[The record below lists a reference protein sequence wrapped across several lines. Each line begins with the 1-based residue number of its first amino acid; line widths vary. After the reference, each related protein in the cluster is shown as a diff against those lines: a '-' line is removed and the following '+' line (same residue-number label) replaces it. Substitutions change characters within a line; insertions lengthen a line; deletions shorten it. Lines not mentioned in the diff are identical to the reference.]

1 MKKQQYMYLF
11 FALIFCGFAPIVSF
25 GAEIALTK
33 TVEVKAYPDKF
44 IPSEPGGEVPV
55 LQITGKVSDESGE
68 PLIGV
73 NIQVKG
79 TNIGTS
85 TDIDGNYILQNVED
99 DAILVFS
106 YVGYESQEVAVSGRT
121 AIDVT
126 MISDAQ
132 VLDELVVVGY
142 GSVKKSDLTGSV
154 ERIDAD
160 KFKNQAMTQ
169 LTDMLTGTV
178 AGFNANQGTSAAGG
192 SSLEVRGPTS
202 LTASTDPLIVLDG
215 VIFNGSLRDINP
227 NDIES
232 IDILKDAS
240 SAAIF
245 GSKAASGVI
254 LITTTKG
261 STGKPV
267 INFTSRVGISQLNS
281 DQYGVR
287 GPEEYI
293 DFRKEYYRSLVQPFP
308 DTYWDDPSNLS
319 PGLTLDQ
326 WRALNPN
333 PLPDDTR
340 EYLSRLNFFPTEI
353 ETYLNGETIDWL
365 DQTFQN
371 GVRQDYDLSVSGG
384 TNNSRYYWSLG
395 YVDNEGIIRGDNF
408 NAIRSRLNVDFDI
421 TDWLNVGT
429 NTQFTVRDE
438 SAVAANIGWMQ
449 SVSPFAKLRN
459 EDGTLKWY
467 PGDYVG
473 GRNPLI
479 NTLGQDRDRKIN
491 SLFSSLFA
499 KVKLPF
505 GIEYKLSFQ
514 PRIQSVRDYNYWSP
528 ETITG
533 GQDISG
539 GKASRLD
546 TTVVEYM
553 VDNLLTWKKDFG
565 IHSFNVTL
573 LQNVEHNRSWK
584 SIQTN
589 NTFLPSP
596 ILGYSGTQFGIN
608 PSLEAQDIKVTADA
622 LMARLNYGLLD
633 KYLITASIRR
643 DGYSAFGQEHP
654 RATFPAVAF
663 AWKLSDE
670 DFFQIDAINQLKIR
684 ASWGVNGNRDIG
696 PYAALA
702 QLKAVQYYDG
712 TNVQI
717 GIGTSKLENRQLVWE
732 ETKSLNFGV
741 DLSLME
747 SRFQFTLD
755 YYDMVT
761 NNLLVNR
768 ILPRITGFSSV
779 TTNIGELANKGVE
792 LTLRSANISTS
803 TFDWNT
809 TFNFSLNRNKINKL
823 FGIEGDFVFEGKE
836 YRGEVPDFSNEWFPG
851 HGIDAIWNYDIIG
864 IWQEDERDEAKV
876 YNLEPGDFKARD
888 LDGNG
893 SYEAVK
899 DKTFIGYE
907 QPRFRLGLR
916 NDFTIMKNLTASLFI
931 RADLGHLGRFRPARH
946 SHSTYDRNNTP
957 PVPYWTKENQSN
969 DWPRLGQNDAPFG
982 GGIDLFK
989 SRAFVRVQDLTL
1001 NYSFPM
1007 ESISSINF
1015 QTLQV
1020 FASVRN
1026 LMTFSEW
1033 PGWDP
1038 EPRNGF
1044 DPMPRTYTIGLT
1056 LSL

>member
-1 MKKQQYMYLF
+1 MKRQQYIFSF
-11 FALIFCGFAPIVSF
+11 FALIFCGLMP
-25 GAEIALTK
+25 GASSGADITLIK
-33 TVEVKAYPDKF
+33 PNEVRILPVIHF
-44 IPSEPGGEVPV
+44 LMEPGDEV
-55 LQITGKVSDESGE
+55 LIIQISGTVRDERGE

-85 TDIDGNYILQNVED
+85 TDIDGNYTLQNVED

-106 YVGYESQEVAVSGRT
+106 YVGYESQEVVVSGRS

-126 MISDAQ
+126 LISDAQ

-154 ERIDAD
+154 ERIDAS

-169 LTDMLTGTV
+169 VTDMLTGTV

-267 INFTSRVGISQLNS
+267 INLTSRVGVAQLSS
-281 DQYGVR
+281 DQFGVR
-287 GPEEYI
+287 SPEEYI
-293 DFRKEYYRSLVQPFP
+293 NFRKEYYRSLVQPFP

-319 PGLTLDQ
+319 SGLSLEQ
-326 WRALNPN
+326 WRAMNPN

-353 ETYLNGETIDWL
+353 ETYLKGETIDWI
-365 DQTFQN
+365 DETFQN

-384 TNNSRYYWSLG
+384 TDHSRYYWSLG

-421 TDWLNVGT
+421 TDWLNIGT

-438 SAVAANIGWMQ
+438 SAVAANLGWMQ
-449 SVSPFAKLRN
+449 SVSPFARLRN

-467 PGDYVG
+467 PGDYIG
-473 GRNPLI
+473 GTNPLI

-499 KVKLPF
+499 KVKLPL

-514 PRIQSVRDYNYWSP
+514 PRFQSIRDYNYWSP
-528 ETITG
+528 QTITG
-533 GQDISG
+533 GQSVSG
-539 GKASRLD
+539 GRAERLD
-546 TTVVEYM
+546 YTQVEWM
-553 VDNLLTWKKDFG
+553 VDNLLTWQKEFG

-573 LQNVEHNRSWK
+573 LQNVEQNRSWQSK
-584 SIQTN
+584 QVN

-596 ILGYSGTQFGIN
+596 NLGYSGTQFGIN
-608 PSLEAQDIKVTADA
+608 PALDASDIKVTGDA
-622 LMARLNYGLLD
+622 LMARLNYGLLN
-633 KYLITASIRR
+633 KYLVTASIRR

-663 AWKLSDE
+663 AWKLSE
-670 DFFQIDAINQLKIR
+670 EEFFQIDAIDQLKLR

-702 QLKAVQYYDG
+702 RLSAVQYYDG
-712 TNVQI
+712 SQVQI
-717 GIGTSKLENRQLVWE
+717 GVGTSSLENRQLIWE
-732 ETKSLNFGV
+732 ETKSLNFGI

-747 SRFQFTLD
+747 SRFQFTFD

-792 LTLRSANISTS
+792 LTIRSANISTA

-809 TFNFSLNRNKINKL
+809 TFNISLNRNKINRL
-823 FGIEGDFVFEGKE
+823 FGVEGDFIFEGKE
-836 YRGEVPDFSNEWFPG
+836 YRGEIPDFSNEWFPG
-851 HGIDAIWNYDIIG
+851 HAIDAIWNYDITG

-888 LDGNG
+888 LDENG
-893 SYEAVK
+893 KYEAVK

-907 QPRFRLGLR
+907 QPRYRMGLR
-916 NDFTIMKNLTASLFI
+916 NDFTIMKNLTASVFI
-931 RADLGHLGRFRPARH
+931 RADLGHMGRFRPARH
-946 SHSTYDRNNTP
+946 SHSTYDRNNTAP
-957 PVPYWTKENQSN
+957 IPYWTKENRSN

-989 SRAFVRVQDLTL
+989 PQSFVRVQDVTL
-1001 NYSFPM
+1001 NYRFPL
-1007 ESISSINF
+1007 ESITGMN
-1015 QTLQV
+1015 LQSLQL
-1020 FASVRN
+1020 FGSVRN
-1026 LMTFSEW
+1026 LLTFSDW

-1038 EPRNGF
+1038 ETGF
-1044 DPMPRTYTIGLT
+1044 SPMPRTFTVGLT

>member
-1 MKKQQYMYLF
+1 MKPRHLIYSFM
-11 FALIFCGFAPIVSF
+11 ALILFLLAPNQGISKTD
-25 GAEIALTK
+25 ALTK
-33 TVEVKAYPDKF
+33 LEWTNQKISISVSG
-44 IPSEPGGEVPV
+44 I
-55 LQITGKVSDESGE
+55 VSDQDGN

-73 NIQVKG
+73 NVLEAG
-79 TNIGTS
+79 TTNGAS
-85 TDIDGNYILQNVED
+85 TDFNGLYQLDNVSD
-99 DAILVFS
+99 DAVLIFS
-106 YVGYESQEVAVSGRT
+106 YVGYKSQEVSVNGRT
-121 AIDVT
+121 NVDVT
-126 MISDAQ
+126 LISDAQ

-154 ERIDAD
+154 ERIDAE

-202 LTASTDPLIVLDG
+202 LTADTDPLVVLDG

-227 NDIES
+227 NDIQS

-267 INFTSRVGISQLNS
+267 INLTTRVGVSQLNS
-281 DQYGVR
+281 DQYGAR
-287 GPEEYI
+287 GPDEYI
-293 DFRKEYYRSLVQPFP
+293 DFRKEYYRGLVQPFP

-319 PGLTLDQ
+319 SGLTLDQ
-326 WRALNPN
+326 WRAMNPN

-353 ETYLNGETIDWL
+353 DAYLNGETIDWI

-384 TNNSRYYWSLG
+384 TDNSRYYWSLG

-438 SAVAANIGWMQ
+438 SAVAANVGWMQ
-449 SVSPFAKLRN
+449 TVSPFAKLRN

-514 PRIQSVRDYNYWSP
+514 PRFQSIRDYNYWSP
-528 ETITG
+528 QTITG

-546 TTVVEYM
+546 YTQVEYM
-553 VDNLLTWKKDFG
+553 VDNLLTWKKEFG
-565 IHSFNVTL
+565 IHSFDVTL
-573 LQNVEHNRSWK
+573 LQNVEHTRSWQ
-584 SIQTN
+584 SEQEN

-596 ILGYSGTQFGIN
+596 ALGYSGTKFGIN
-608 PSLEAQDIKVTADA
+608 PSLESDDIKVTGDA

-643 DGYSAFGQEHP
+643 DGFSAFGQEHP
-654 RATFPAVAF
+654 RATFPALAF
-663 AWKLSDE
+663 AWKLSEE
-670 DFFQIDAINQLKIR
+670 DFFNVDAINQFKVR

-717 GIGTSKLENRQLVWE
+717 GIGTNTLENKQLVWE

-741 DLSLME
+741 DVSLMA
-747 SRFQFTLD
+747 SRFQLTLD

-768 ILPRITGFSSV
+768 ILPKITGFSSV

-792 LTLRSANISTS
+792 LTFRSANIATS
-803 TFDWNT
+803 KFDWNST
-809 TFNFSLNRNKINKL
+809 INFSINRNKINRL
-823 FGIEGDFVFEGKE
+823 FGIEGDFVFEGKQ
-836 YRGEVPDFSNEWFPG
+836 YSGEVPDFSNEWFPG
-851 HGIDAIWNYDIIG
+851 HGIDAIWNYDITG
-864 IWQEDERDEAKV
+864 IWQEDERDEAAK
-876 YNLEPGDFKARD
+876 YSLEPGDFKARD

-899 DKTFIGYE
+899 DKTFIGFDE
-907 QPRFRLGLR
+907 PRFRLGLR
-916 NDFTIMKNLTASLFI
+916 NDFTIMRNLTASLFI
-931 RADLGHLGRFRPARH
+931 RADLGHMGRFRPARH
-946 SHSTYDRNNTP
+946 SHSTYDRRNTA
-957 PVPYWTKENQSN
+957 PVPFWTKENGSN
-969 DWPRLGQNDAPFG
+969 DWPRLGQNDAPYG

-989 SRAFVRVQDLTL
+989 PQSFLRIQDLTL

-1007 ESISSINF
+1007 ESLSSINF
-1015 QTLQV
+1015 NSLQL

-1026 LMTFSEW
+1026 LVTFSEW

-1038 EPRNGF
+1038 ETGF
-1044 DPMPRTYTIGLT
+1044 SPMPRTYTVGLT